1 MSNKALDKE
10 NILKERV
17 ISTAAKVFAEKGFA
31 RATVREI
38 CKRAKVNIAA
48 VNYYWGGKEKL
59 YKQVIEE
66 LIIERTRV
74 YPFTAAMDQSLPP
87 QMRLNKFIELFLN
100 RLLDSDRPAWSSKI
114 MIREMFQPTEAV
126 KVVLDKLVKPNFE
139 LLVLILKD
147 IYTNKVSERKVR
159 LTAVSIISQCV
170 FYFYAGRVMSR
181 MVAKKML
188 PEFKIDEVVEHITKF
203 SLQGIGCD

>member
-1 MSNKALDKE
+1 MKNRTADKD
-10 NILKERV
+10 KV
-17 ISTAAKVFAEKGFA
+17 ISIAAEVFAEKGFEQ
-31 RATVREI
+31 ATVREI
-38 CKRAKVNIAA
+38 CKKAKVNIAA
-48 VNYYWGGKEKL
+48 INYYWGSKEKL
-59 YKQVIEE
+59 YKQVIEK

-87 QMRLNKFIELFLN
+87 QMRLRKFIELFLN

-114 MIREMFQPTEAV
+114 MIREMFQPTEEV
-126 KVVLDKLVKPNFE
+126 KMVLDKLIKPTYE
-139 LLVLILKD
+139 LLVSILGD
-147 IYTNKVSERKVR
+147 IYTDKVAESKVR

-170 FYFYAGRVMSR
+170 FYFYADRIMSR